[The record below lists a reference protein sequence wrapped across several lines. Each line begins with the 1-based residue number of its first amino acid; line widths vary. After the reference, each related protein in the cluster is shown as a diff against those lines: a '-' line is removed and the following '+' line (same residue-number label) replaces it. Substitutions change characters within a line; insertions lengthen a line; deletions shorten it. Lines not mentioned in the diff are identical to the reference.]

1 MKPETTEDA
10 NSTNEQIQWV
20 TFNLENEIYGINV
33 MDIQEVL
40 RLSEIADVPGAPD
53 FVMGIINL
61 RGKVVTV
68 IDTRKCFNLDS
79 ATITDNSRI
88 MIVESADNVL
98 GLLVDSVAEVIY
110 LNRSQIDRAP
120 KVGADENTML
130 IEGVAK
136 LDDNIIIL
144 CNIENLLSKDEYKEL
159 TNLE

>member
-1 MKPETTEDA
+1 
-10 NSTNEQIQWV
+10 
-20 TFNLENEIYGINV
+20 

-110 LNRSQIDRAP
+110 LNRSQ
-120 KVGADENTML
+120 L
-130 IEGVAK
+130 IVHLKSAQTK
-136 LDDNIIIL
+136 IL
-144 CNIENLLSKDEYKEL
+144 C
-159 TNLE
+159 

>member
-1 MKPETTEDA
+1 MKLLT
-10 NSTNEQIQWV
+10 
-20 TFNLENEIYGINV
+20 L
-33 MDIQEVL
+33 
-40 RLSEIADVPGAPD
+40 PGAPD

-144 CNIENLLSKDEYKEL
+144 CNIENLLAKDEYKEL